1 MRYRNIKTGAEFE
14 SKSQISAPDWIIVG
28 AETPK
33 KAAED
38 PVKAEPVKDEPVKE
52 DPKPVKKTVARKPAP
67 KKKGAKK

>member
-1 MRYRNIKTGAEFE
+1 MRYRNINTGAEFFSR
-14 SKSQISAPDWIIVG
+14 SKISAPDWVEVG

-38 PVKAEPVKDEPVKE
+38 PVKAEPAEVEPVKE
-52 DPKPVKKTVARKPAP
+52 DPKPVKKTATKKPAP